1 MKYRKKK
8 QNMQNLRGRL
18 KCKILLLHR
27 YLMVVGKWSG
37 CHQIPERSF
46 SIKGMQ
52 FPICARCTGI
62 VLGYIID
69 VIFLLIRVNVPV
81 EVCASFIML
90 MFLDWFVQYIE
101 ILPSTNIQRFV
112 TGTLCGIGYFQIIIK
127 IVRVIIDLIK

>member
-8 QNMQNLRGRL
+8 QNMQNLRRRL

-69 VIFLLIRVNVPV
+69 VIFLLIRVNISV

-101 ILPSTNIQRFV
+101 ILPSTNIRRFV

-127 IVRVIIDLIK
+127 IVGVVIDLIE

>member
-8 QNMQNLRGRL
+8 QNLRGRL

-101 ILPSTNIQRFV
+101 ILPSTNIRRFV

-127 IVRVIIDLIK
+127 IVGVIIDLIK